1 MNSSIAIYSW
11 SVLSSCILKSSFSS
25 KTLFWKALSPVFDQ
39 VIWKILAKELNL
51 QEQKH
56 GSESPN
62 LKSIFQWYFAVLHLL
77 RFFLLKPV
85 QEKLNPFA
93 ISFQNHIEST
103 QLIDIADQWV
113 RFYLTETLSQAVLNV
128 DVFFQQHSSLLQVC
142 NEYRFLIINSN
153 FNLSFGLLRFN

>member
-1 MNSSIAIYSW
+1 M
-11 SVLSSCILKSSFSS
+11 
-25 KTLFWKALSPVFDQ
+25 
-39 VIWKILAKELNL
+39 
-51 QEQKH
+51 
-56 GSESPN
+56 
-62 LKSIFQWYFAVLHLL
+62 
-77 RFFLLKPV
+77 

-128 DVFFQQHSSLLQVC
+128 DVFFQQRSSLLQVC

-153 FNLSFGLLRFN
+153 FNLSFGLRRLN